1 MSNKETYKRKH
12 KYLDKQISH
21 LEKTNYYNRTLIAN
35 LKKKKLKLKLDY
47 LNAELEET
55 QLIFHKSLTD
65 FSSDFNE
72 YLEDFQKKTKEVKR
86 VDSEVK
92 FDIPKEKVNKVFKK
106 IATKTHPDKLLDES
120 DDSDR
125 LVELYKEAQQ
135 SVEKKDW
142 SKVSKIAE
150 QLDIDITDVEEDD
163 SVFLEQTIQTIEKKV
178 EEIRQTFAWLWR
190 HSKEKDKPHLKKH
203 ILNVMG
209 VKENVKKKSS

>member
-1 MSNKETYKRKH
+1 MDFEQK
-12 KYLDKQISH
+12 
-21 LEKTNYYNRTLIAN
+21 
-35 LKKKKLKLKLDY
+35 LKKKKLQAKLDY
-47 LNAELEET
+47 LKVELEET

-65 FSSDFNE
+65 FQSDFNE
-72 YLEDFQKKTKEVKR
+72 YLDDFSNKTKDVKR

-190 HSKEKDKPHLKKH
+190 HSNEKDKPQLKKH

>member
-1 MSNKETYKRKH
+1 M
-12 KYLDKQISH
+12 
-21 LEKTNYYNRTLIAN
+21 
-35 LKKKKLKLKLDY
+35 
-47 LNAELEET
+47 
-55 QLIFHKSLTD
+55 
-65 FSSDFNE
+65 
-72 YLEDFQKKTKEVKR
+72 
-86 VDSEVK
+86 
-92 FDIPKEKVNKVFKK
+92 
-106 IATKTHPDKLLDES
+106 DES

-163 SVFLEQTIQTIEKKV
+163 SVFLEQTIKTIEKKV
-178 EEIRQTFAWLWR
+178 KEIRQTFAWLWR

-209 VKENVKKKSS
+209 VKENVKKRPSWD

>member
-1 MSNKETYKRKH
+1 MDFEQK
-12 KYLDKQISH
+12 
-21 LEKTNYYNRTLIAN
+21 

-55 QLIFHKSLTD
+55 QLIFQKSLTD

-163 SVFLEQTIQTIEKKV
+163 SVFLEQTIQTIEAKV
-178 EEIRQTFAWLWR
+178 EEIKQTFAWLWR
-190 HSKEKDKPHLKKH
+190 HSNEKDKPQLKKH